1 MSASALI
8 KLMKENAKRGY
19 SLLTNPLRAGGR
31 EYICSG
37 FCKVKPI
44 LLPVFRFPLLL
55 LWGAGVV
62 FFLAVNS
69 SCSHNEPVD
78 FNADIRPII
87 NTKCISCHG
96 GVKKNG
102 GFSLLFRE
110 EALAETE
117 SGQPAI
123 IPGKPG
129 ESEFIKRLVHDD
141 PEYRMPLDAPPLSDE
156 EIRKLKAWIR
166 QGAQWEDH
174 WAYIK
179 PKPVTL
185 PQVSNTT
192 WPANGIDHFI
202 LKKLEEEGLQPS
214 PEADK
219 TTLLRRVSL
228 DLTGLPPTQVQLD
241 SFLQDNSANAYEK
254 VVDRLLASPHYGERW
269 TAMWLDLARYADTKG
284 YEKDGFRNIWR
295 YRDYV
300 IESFNEDKPF
310 NQFTVEQLAGDLLP
324 EPTEK
329 QLIATGFHRNTTN
342 NDEGGTDDEEFRTT
356 AVIDRVNTT
365 WEVWQATTMSCVQ
378 CHSHPYDPF
387 RQEEYY
393 QFMSFF
399 NNTRDEDTPNEAPTL
414 TLFSPDD
421 VQQVNKIKDWIQAY
435 APEKEKKAQVN
446 QFVQL
451 LKTAEPKV
459 HPHDFDSLVQ
469 TALSDGKY
477 LAADH
482 NGFARI
488 QNVNLT
494 GKTQLLISYAARSKN
509 ATIDIRKGSLD
520 GECIGTIQLVQNGGG
535 WSFAVRKYTLQ
546 PVEGKHDL
554 YFIFKDPQAQGV
566 ICTLEWLIFAQ
577 PLPGAGKPGFEE
589 IEHQFVRLLNPPDSL
604 KTPVL
609 IENTEEFE
617 RKTHV
622 FVRGNWLVKGKE
634 VQSGVPAS
642 MNPMP
647 ANVPGNRLGMARW
660 LVNPE
665 NPLTARVAVNRFWEQ
680 LFGTG
685 IVETLEDFGSQGM
698 KPSHPELLDWL
709 ALQFMQEQQWSVKK
723 MLKQMVMSA
732 TYRQSSKV
740 TPELQEKDLF
750 NRFMARGPRVR
761 LTAEQVRD
769 QALAVGGLLSHKI
782 GGPSVMPPQ
791 PAGVWQVVYSG
802 MQWKTSQGE
811 DAFRRGIYT
820 FWRRSVP
827 YPSMVTFDSPVREIC
842 VSRRIRTNTP
852 LQALVTLNDTVYI
865 VAARGL
871 ASQMLSGN
879 NTVDEQLKT
888 GYKLATLREPGAAK
902 LEILKDLY
910 TKSVAY
916 YKEKPEQIAEIT
928 GEEKSTDTQLAALT
942 VVSNAILNL
951 DEVITKE

>member
-1 MSASALI
+1 MKLLRNLSIQMKKKNSLSLI
-8 KLMKENAKRGY
+8 KGIGVA
-19 SLLTNPLRAGGR
+19 SLVYLAGA
-31 EYICSG
+31 CS
-37 FCKVKPI
+37 
-44 LLPVFRFPLLL
+44 
-55 LWGAGVV
+55 
-62 FFLAVNS
+62 S
-69 SCSHNEPVD
+69 NEHID

-129 ESEFIKRLVHDD
+129 ESELIKRLVHDD
-141 PEYRMPLDAPPLSDE
+141 PEYRMPLDAPPLNEE
-156 EIRKLKAWIR
+156 EIRKLKAWIK

-174 WAYIK
+174 WAYVK
-179 PKPVTL
+179 PKPQEL
-185 PQVSNTT
+185 PKVSNTA
-192 WPANGIDHFI
+192 WPKNGIDYFI
-202 LKKLEEEGLQPS
+202 LQKLEAEGLQPS

-219 TTLLRRVSL
+219 TTLLRRVTL
-228 DLTGLPPTQVQLD
+228 DLTGLPPTQTQVD
-241 SFLQDNSANAYEK
+241 SFLKDNSPNAYEK

-269 TAMWLDLARYADTKG
+269 TAMWLDLARYADSKG
-284 YEKDGFRNIWR
+284 YEKDDFRNIWR

-300 IESFNEDKPF
+300 IESFNKDLPF

-356 AVIDRVNTT
+356 AVLDRVNTT
-365 WEVWQATTMSCVQ
+365 WEVWQATTMACVQ

-387 RQEEYY
+387 RQKEYY
-393 QFMSFF
+393 QFMSYF
-399 NNTRDEDTPNEAPTL
+399 NNTRDEDTPNETPTL
-414 TLFSPDD
+414 NFFKQEEQTK
-421 VQQVNKIKDWIQAY
+421 VQLVKDWITNHSPA
-435 APEKEKKAQVN
+435 KEKAQQEQKIRHFLQV
-446 QFVQL
+446 L
-451 LKTAEPKV
+451 EPKF
-459 HPHDFDSLVQ
+459 HGHNFDSLTKGVL
-469 TALSDGKY
+469 TGDNKSPGI
-477 LAADH
+477 H
-482 NGFARI
+482 HTGFTRLKQI
-488 QNVNLT
+488 NFT
-494 GKTQLLISYAARSKN
+494 GKTQVFTRYAAESPGGVVEL
-509 ATIDIRKGSLD
+509 RKGAVD
-520 GECIGTIQLVQNGGG
+520 GEKIGTWQVESTGSRWKYVVKSFFIQPTEGTHDVYLVFNNPAAKSEVAIVDWVVFSEAMPG
-535 WSFAVRKYTLQ
+535 W
-546 PVEGKHDL
+546 D
-554 YFIFKDPQAQGV
+554 
-566 ICTLEWLIFAQ
+566 
-577 PLPGAGKPGFEE
+577 KPGFKAV
-589 IEHQFVRLLNPPDSL
+589 QDSL
-604 KTPVL
+604 LSLHNTAKPDRMPIL
-609 IENTEEFE
+609 QENGETTR

-622 FVRGNWLVKGKE
+622 FVRGNWLVKGE
-634 VQSGVPAS
+634 QVQSGVPAS
-642 MNPMP
+642 MNPLP
-647 ANVPGNRLGMARW
+647 KGVPSNRLGMAKW
-660 LVNPE
+660 LVSPE
-665 NPLTARVAVNRFWEQ
+665 NPLTARVTVNRFWEQ

-709 ALQFMQEQQWSVKK
+709 ALQFMHEQQWSVKK
-723 MLKQMVMSA
+723 MLKQLVLSA
-732 TYRQSSKV
+732 TYRQSAKV
-740 TPELQEKDLF
+740 TPELQEKDLY
-750 NRFMARGPRVR
+750 NRLLARGPRVR

-769 QALAVGGLLSHKI
+769 QALAIGGLLSTKM

-802 MQWKTSQGE
+802 LQWKNSEGE

-827 YPSMVTFDSPVREIC
+827 YPSMITFDSPVREIC

-871 ASQMLSGN
+871 ASRMSS
-879 NTVDEQLKT
+879 TKDEATIEDQLKT
-888 GYKLATLREPGAAK
+888 GYKLATLREPTAAK
-902 LEILKDLY
+902 LAILKQLY
-910 TKSVAY
+910 TNSLSY
-916 YKEKPEQIAEIT
+916 YKEKPEEVGAIL
-928 GEEKSTDTQLAALT
+928 GEEQSTNTQLAALT